1 MSLYQRLCP
10 ENPLLFL
17 HVSFHPQV
25 LQLKSATRATKTS
38 SHSTTSE
45 RPHAVLSP
53 MTSTTRASSPVTAI
67 PPMTRPTVHH
77 PLHCQGVHQLQL
89 LPRLPLLLPP
99 MLFHPAPL
107 PLLLLTWSPLV
118 ALQSVE
124 CPSPVSLSV
133 GSCSSRWES
142 LLEC

>member
-1 MSLYQRLCP
+1 MIATP
-10 ENPLLFL
+10 ITTKP
-17 HVSFHPQV
+17 HVFVPKALPRKPATVSTREFPPQV

-77 PLHCQGVHQLQL
+77 PLHCQGAHQLQL
-89 LPRLPLLLPP
+89 LPLLPLLLPP

-107 PLLLLTWSPLV
+107 P
-118 ALQSVE
+118 
-124 CPSPVSLSV
+124 
-133 GSCSSRWES
+133 
-142 LLEC
+142 